1 MNKLLTPQQINKYI
15 MKINLTSALT
25 DKFFTV
31 ESLKKNF
38 WHPTEP
44 NLYKQVVAVIDY
56 ALLGSTT
63 EKVLT
68 KQELI
73 DVYCG
78 LIFTFRILITKSVRK
93 EAIALIRTIFMTE
106 ANKYENNSDKF
117 TQILQATHKPLISV
131 K

>member
-1 MNKLLTPQQINKYI
+1 MNKLVTPQQINKYI
-15 MKINLTSALT
+15 IKINLTSALT

-78 LIFTFRILITKSVRK
+78 LIFVFNILITKSVRK
-93 EAIALIRTIFMTE
+93 EAVKIIRTIFMTE
-106 ANKYENNSDKF
+106 ANRYESNSAKF
-117 TQILQATHKPLISV
+117 TQILQTTQKPLISV

>member
-1 MNKLLTPQQINKYI
+1 MNELVTPQQINKYI
-15 MKINLTSALT
+15 KKINLTTALT

-63 EKVLT
+63 EKVLN

-73 DVYCG
+73 NIYCG
-78 LIFTFRILITKSVRK
+78 LIFVFNILITKSVRK

-117 TQILQATHKPLISV
+117 NQILKATNKPLISV

>member
-1 MNKLLTPQQINKYI
+1 MNKLVTPQQINKYI
-15 MKINLTSALT
+15 KKINLEPALT

-63 EKVLT
+63 EKVLN
-68 KQELI
+68 KKELV

-93 EAIALIRTIFMTE
+93 EAIELIRTIFMTE

-117 TQILQATHKPLISV
+117 NQILQATHKPLISV